1 MHVVVD
7 HLATLKGDR
16 KTKAKAIANAV
27 NAVKSFVTNAAES
40 FFGCEDELCLMAA

>member
-16 KTKAKAIANAV
+16 NINAKAITNAV
-27 NAVKSFVTNAAES
+27 NAVKSFVTNMAES
-40 FFGCEDELCLMAA
+40 FFGNEDELCLMAA